1 MKKMKLKKSI
11 KIIAAVFFI
20 AATFFVS
27 FGITLSAE
35 RNKISAVKDDSPVPV
50 VNGAAETT
58 PSEAPLQETQAEVSQ
73 SAAEQTGSFD
83 KLPEPIIVNIPS
95 DETWS
100 LVLLNSY
107 YKMNDTYEPHVDECL
122 EGTQVYL
129 DKKVVDAFSQMYNA
143 ALQSGVTLT
152 PVSGYVSPDRQKR
165 SFDKQVQAFVD
176 DGYTEEKAEALASF
190 SVLPVGCSEHNYG
203 LAIDIGHRSA
213 DFADTP
219 AYAWLKQHAAEYGF
233 IERYTSGKESVT
245 HFNASPWH
253 WRYVGVDYAKEIVKK
268 GVCLEEYVGKV
279 N

>member
-1 MKKMKLKKSI
+1 MKLKKSI
-11 KIIAAVFFI
+11 KIIAAVLFI

-58 PSEAPLQETQAEVSQ
+58 PSEAPLHETQAEVSQ
-73 SAAEQTGSFD
+73 SAAEQTGSFG

-213 DFADTP
+213 DFSD
-219 AYAWLKQHAAEYGF
+219 
-233 IERYTSGKESVT
+233 SSVKRDS
-245 HFNASPWH
+245 A
-253 WRYVGVDYAKEIVKK
+253 DYACRNRIHLVALSRSCARVCPERFKK
-268 GVCLEEYVGKV
+268 STAAVENSCHYKHAHRNPE
-279 N
+279 NRNS